1 MKNKKYTSI
10 CDLLTKQLKRKFFP
24 FNDFDDVNRFKNN
37 NLYQFPIKQ
46 YYNQKRRV
54 NDRTK
59 KMLWK

>member
-54 NDRTK
+54 K
-59 KMLWK
+59 